1 MLVLNSFF
9 HILEWK
15 IPNQAD
21 WQSLVSVLTARSDKI
36 YARIIDEFGPNGL
49 LVVGLFVL
57 FLVMIVIIYVKVVFD
72 TLHQEKEDVLD
83 EYISEINQE
92 EAAAQIEAEK
102 ELSLSL
108 VAASENSDDFLGV
121 GEDYERLKKSMQ
133 KYAKIQQQE
142 FNSWRDKAESKVISA
157 TRIRSMEIVSLIIKM
172 LARQVSEPKIAQ
184 TLANRLQLELS
195 NEFILQIVRSVRDF
209 IGLANAKMF
218 AELPQAASLPK
229 PADALKLLCE
239 KGDNSLCLEL
249 LQKLTSQYV
258 EDATEEKGIARQL
271 LLAQAANYACL
282 TGNFAALDDMEL
294 ALTSY
299 NFATEISSESVTA
312 WNDLGNAYMAQ
323 NNEMKAMFAYQAVM
337 ELADPYMY
345 EAQIANA
352 KKHLAA
358 YFQKQGVEN
367 KASEFAADA
376 AKYYENYGLQEP
388 LTILEEAAADHII
401 SRQDIRESL
410 EILLPLV

>member
-358 YFQKQGVEN
+358 YFQKHGVEN